1 MHSERTKLV
10 SLAAVVVAAVL
21 FGMVLAGGLNLTP
34 RVDADRNPAPQAA
47 SSATF
52 SAPDFAALADLV
64 VPSVVSVYA
73 KDVVT
78 PEEQRERRPDDMFHR
93 FLPPFFGMPGR
104 PGPGEEEERVL
115 RSSGSG
121 FFITPDGELLT
132 NNHVVAQA
140 DELEI
145 ELNDGT
151 RYSVKV
157 VGRDEATDVALI
169 RVEHADREFP
179 ALKLGDSDAARVGE
193 WVMAVGNPLNMDH
206 TVTVGVISAKGRVLG
221 ISDTSF
227 ENFIQTDAAI
237 NLGNSGGPLVNLR
250 GEVIAINTAINAR
263 GQNMGFA
270 VPVNTAKLILPQ
282 LRERG
287 KVVRGYLGVTVRN
300 IDQEIQEAFGLPG
313 REGAFVEEV
322 LPGHAADKA
331 GLEHGD
337 VIVAV
342 NGETVENT
350 RDLIDHI
357 SAMPPGSKVRLD
369 VLRNGKKL
377 TLKATLEERE
387 SPAGE
392 SEDDE
397 EKSDEGN
404 VSERVGITVMELTP
418 RVRRYYG
425 IPDKIDGVLIT
436 HVKPVSPAADE
447 GLVKG
452 DVITEVNGSGVGS
465 VEAFLDAVRGVKKG
479 GYLRL
484 YVYRPRMDRSFFA
497 ILKLEE

>member
-1 MHSERTKLV
+1 MHGERTKLV

-21 FGMVLAGGLNLTP
+21 FGMVLAGGLSLTP
-34 RVDADRNPAPQAA
+34 DVDADRTPAAAQAA
-47 SSATF
+47 AVNF
-52 SAPDFAALADLV
+52 SAPDFVGLADHV
-64 VPSVVSVYA
+64 VPSVVSVFA
-73 KDVVT
+73 KDVVS
-78 PEEQRERRPDDMFHR
+78 PEEQRRQGPEDMFHR
-93 FLPPFFGMPGR
+93 FFPPFFGPQQ
-104 PGPGEEEERVL
+104 GPGGEREPIVR

-132 NNHVVAQA
+132 NNHVVAEA

-145 ELNDGT
+145 ELADGS
-151 RYSVKV
+151 RYPVKV
-157 VGRDEATDVALI
+157 VGRDEATDIALI
-169 RVEHADREFP
+169 RVEHPDRDFP
-179 ALKLGDSDAARVGE
+179 ALRLGDSDRARVGE

-282 LRERG
+282 LREHG
-287 KVVRGYLGVTVRN
+287 KVVRGYLGVTIRN
-300 IDQEIQEAFGLPG
+300 IDQEIQEAFGLSS
-313 REGAFVEEV
+313 RDGAFVEEV
-322 LPGHAADKA
+322 LPGHAGDKA

-337 VIVAV
+337 VIVSV
-342 NGETVENT
+342 KGDEVKDT

-357 SAMPPGSKVRLD
+357 SAMPPGSTVDLE
-369 VLRNGKKL
+369 VIRNGKRLKL
-377 TLKATLEERE
+377 RAILEERE
-387 SPAGE
+387 AP
-392 SEDDE
+392 DE
-397 EKSDEGN
+397 EARGAEEQDDEGN
-404 VSERVGITVMELTP
+404 VSERVGISVMELTQ
-418 RVRRYYG
+418 RVRQYYG
-425 IPDKIDGVLIT
+425 VPEKIDGVLIS

-447 GLVKG
+447 GLRKG
-452 DVITEVNGSGVGS
+452 DVITEVNGAPVAS
-465 VEAFLDAVRGVKKG
+465 VEEFLGAVKAVKKG

-484 YVYRPRMDRSFFA
+484 YVYRPRMERSFFA
-497 ILKLEE
+497 ILKLDR

>member
-1 MHSERTKLV
+1 MHNERTKLV

-34 RVDADRNPAPQAA
+34 GVDADRNPAPQATA
-47 SSATF
+47 PVSFA
-52 SAPDFAALADLV
+52 APDFAALADRV

-73 KDVVT
+73 KNVVT
-78 PEEQRERRPDDMFHR
+78 PEEQRRRAPDDMFHR
-93 FLPPFFGMPGR
+93 FFPPFFGMPGR
-104 PGPGEEEERVL
+104 PGGEEEEQVL

-132 NNHVVAQA
+132 NNHVVAEA

-151 RYSVKV
+151 RYPVKV

-169 RVEHADREFP
+169 RVEHPDRDFP
-179 ALKLGDSDAARVGE
+179 ALRLGDSDAARVGE

-270 VPVNTAKLILPQ
+270 VPVNTARLILPQ
-282 LRERG
+282 LREHG

-322 LPGHAADKA
+322 LPGHAGDKA

-337 VIVAV
+337 VILTV
-342 NGETVENT
+342 NGDAVKNT

-357 SAMPPGSKVRLD
+357 SAMPPGSKVRLE
-369 VLRNGKKL
+369 VLRDGKKL
-377 TLKATLEERE
+377 TLKAVLEERE
-387 SPAGE
+387 TPGE
-392 SEDDE
+392 ESGARE
-397 EKSDEGN
+397 EESGEGN
-404 VSERVGITVMELTP
+404 VSERVGISVMELTQ
-418 RVRRYYG
+418 RVRQYYNV
-425 IPDKIDGVLIT
+425 PEKIDGVLIS

-447 GLVKG
+447 GLRKG
-452 DVITEVNGSGVGS
+452 DIITEVNGTGVSS
-465 VEAFLDAVRGVKKG
+465 VEQFLDAVKGVKKG

-484 YVYRPRMDRSFFA
+484 YVYRPRMERSFFA
-497 ILKLEE
+497 ILKLDG